1 MACVTD
7 ESWVALPK
15 MLSERLSLREE
26 EEVEEEPGFFDSES
40 AAYRLEKVFPVYASG
55 IPKPEP
61 DPVVEA
67 DSSGD
72 PIWDA
77 VREEAK
83 LEVRIYISNFV
94 FLCHISSYTLLLEV
108 LGFLGSEV
116 NPSVCM

>member
-26 EEVEEEPGFFDSES
+26 EEEEEQPGFFDSEYT
-40 AAYRLEKVFPVYASG
+40 AYRLEKVFPVYALG
-55 IPKPEP
+55 VPKPDS
-61 DPVVEA
+61 DPVVPA

-77 VREEAK
+77 VRVEAK
-83 LEVRIYISNFV
+83 LEVQIYNAF
-94 FLCHISSYTLLLEV
+94 
-108 LGFLGSEV
+108 
-116 NPSVCM
+116 M